1 MDLGIDNSMLR
12 GAVGMTRAKRRRGK
26 RKRRPLFW
34 CKSIIGLVLAL
45 VAGWFLL
52 GLAGG
57 RVETPALATGPL
69 TGQIVLIDPG
79 HGGIN
84 PGACGL
90 IFFEKDIVL
99 DVGLLLGQKLER
111 AGANVVYTRTGDD
124 IEPNEESGTSTYRRS
139 LIEDSKATIVVSI
152 HCNDFEDPRIK
163 GAQVFYKSSTNELSG
178 RLAELIQ
185 KELEASTGTSREVS
199 DEIDHFM
206 LEGTQVPAVTVELGF
221 LSNPDEEKLLGSP
234 GYQETLADCICNAV
248 ILFSKGEY

>member
-1 MDLGIDNSMLR
+1 
-12 GAVGMTRAKRRRGK
+12 
-26 RKRRPLFW
+26 
-34 CKSIIGLVLAL
+34 
-45 VAGWFLL
+45 
-52 GLAGG
+52 
-57 RVETPALATGPL
+57 
-69 TGQIVLIDPG
+69 
-79 HGGIN
+79 
-84 PGACGL
+84 
-90 IFFEKDIVL
+90 
-99 DVGLLLGQKLER
+99 
-111 AGANVVYTRTGDD
+111 
-124 IEPNEESGTSTYRRS
+124 
-139 LIEDSKATIVVSI
+139 VVSI

-163 GAQVFYKSSTNELSG
+163 GAQVFYKSSTDELSG